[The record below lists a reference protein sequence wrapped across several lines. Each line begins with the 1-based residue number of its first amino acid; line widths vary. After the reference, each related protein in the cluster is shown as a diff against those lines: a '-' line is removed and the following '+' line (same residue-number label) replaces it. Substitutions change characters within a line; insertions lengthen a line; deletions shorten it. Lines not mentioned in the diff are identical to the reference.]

1 MEKHIAIVTGASG
14 GIGKE
19 FTKLMTVENVE
30 EVWTVARNKQNLD
43 KLKEKLGT
51 KVRVFSK
58 DLTKVSDIKALE
70 EVLAKEKP
78 VISYLIN
85 NAGMLKMGKTEELS
99 VEDAANMVDL
109 NSRSMV
115 LMCKICLPFMQ
126 SGSRIINIA
135 SASAFLPLPYIN
147 IYAASKAF
155 ARNYSRALGY
165 ELKNTG
171 ITVTT
176 VCPGWVDTALVPQ
189 TYHGKKTNFFGVV
202 TPEPVARKAVL
213 DAKKGKAMSV
223 YSLTYKAMHALT
235 KVVPQSA
242 AMRVWDMTM
251 RK

>member
-14 GIGKE
+14 GIGQE
-19 FTKLMTVENVE
+19 FTRLMTAEKVE
-30 EVWTVARNKQNLD
+30 EVWAVARNQQNLD
-43 KLKEKLGT
+43 KLRESFGI

-58 DLTKVSDIKALE
+58 DLTKLSDIKSLE
-70 EVLAKEKP
+70 AVLTEEKP

-109 NSRSMV
+109 NSKSMV
-115 LMCKICLPFMQ
+115 LMCKICLPFMK

-165 ELKNTG
+165 ELKGTG

-202 TPEPVARKAVL
+202 TPEPVARKAVA
-213 DAKKGKAMSV
+213 DAKKGKAVSV
-223 YSLTYKAMHALT
+223 YSLTYKAMHVLT
-235 KVVPQSA
+235 KVVPQSM
-242 AMRVWDMTM
+242 AMRIWDMTV